1 LWKIQVAAMPQRL
14 LESHDQAKK
23 RGAKSRGLRVNHVD
37 DVSRTLSRKS
47 WQQKNF
53 RGWRRLRKLGVAI
66 GPLFA
71 NRAPPIRN

>member
-1 LWKIQVAAMPQRL
+1 MRTNKIASSIVPADGALWKIQVAAMPQRL

-53 RGWRRLRKLGVAI
+53 RG
-66 GPLFA
+66 
-71 NRAPPIRN
+71 